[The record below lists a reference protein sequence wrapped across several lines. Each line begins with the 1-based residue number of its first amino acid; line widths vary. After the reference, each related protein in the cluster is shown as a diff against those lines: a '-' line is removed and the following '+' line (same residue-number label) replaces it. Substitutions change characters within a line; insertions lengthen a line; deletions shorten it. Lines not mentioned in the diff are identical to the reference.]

1 MVGRVLRT
9 HPGKEDALVLDLVG
23 ASTSNK
29 LRTLIDLE
37 PGAVQSMRP
46 GETLEEAVE
55 REENEQP
62 TPSPGQAPKFAL
74 KVRHV
79 SMFDTSSKA
88 WLQTRAGVRFISCG
102 DVTVFLWPAGENWDV
117 CMAPR
122 RADRA
127 MKWERT
133 EHRGL
138 DLARAM
144 LMGELVAEDHQAFS
158 LEKRAS
164 WRRSKA
170 SDAQIRTAEN
180 MGITGTEKM
189 NKGEVSAAIDI
200 VMKSRL
206 FDRYALNIS

>member
-1 MVGRVLRT
+1 
-9 HPGKEDALVLDLVG
+9 
-23 ASTSNK
+23 
-29 LRTLIDLE
+29 
-37 PGAVQSMRP
+37 
-46 GETLEEAVE
+46 
-55 REENEQP
+55 
-62 TPSPGQAPKFAL
+62 
-74 KVRHV
+74 
-79 SMFDTSSKA
+79 
-88 WLQTRAGVRFISCG
+88 
-102 DVTVFLWPAGENWDV
+102 
-117 CMAPR
+117 
-122 RADRA
+122 
-127 MKWERT
+127 
-133 EHRGL
+133 
-138 DLARAM
+138 M